1 MALEPDDSASALAA
15 LGIEGV
21 LSHMPGGFFVYRADA
36 DKGLIYANEAC
47 CRIFGCDDLS
57 AFKRLTGFTFPGMVH
72 PDDIVRVED
81 SIARQ
86 IAADQFD
93 MDYVEYRIVR
103 SDGAVRWI
111 EDYGHYVETKAG
123 PLFYVFINDGTEKH
137 ERHRKELASVSAE
150 LAEAHV
156 REAEHRSMLRGALS
170 QAEAANVAKNAFLS
184 NMSHDIRT
192 PLNAVVGYAELIRA
206 HLDEAERV
214 RAYTDRVLDASHQL
228 LDVVNETL
236 EISRMEA
243 GHVQLVMAECSLSS
257 AVEQVRRDFAE
268 TAERRGI
275 ALEADVSG
283 IVHDRVEAD
292 VVRLTHLL
300 SQLVDNA
307 VKYSP
312 PRTTVRI
319 VASEEPG
326 SAGGFSTFRLTVAD
340 EGIGMDAAFTDRM
353 CLPFERENN
362 TTASGVQGTG
372 LGLTI
377 VRSILDLMQGDL
389 SAESTPGAGSVFT
402 VTLTLRVTH
411 AEDAGEAFG
420 RRERTGEVRRILLVE
435 DNELNSEI
443 ACCLLEDAGYT
454 VEVAENGQVAVERLG
469 GAAPDAFDLVL
480 MDIQMPVMDGYAAA
494 RAIRALPDPLRSTVP
509 IIAVSANAFSEDRK
523 RSLESGMDAHL
534 AKPLDIHRLERLIA
548 TVIG

>member
-1 MALEPDDSASALAA
+1 MAPEPDDTASALAA

-36 DKGLIYANEAC
+36 DEGLIYANEAC

-57 AFKRLTGFTFPGMVH
+57 SFKRLTGFTFPGMVH

-257 AVEQVRRDFAE
+257 AVEQVRRD
-268 TAERRGI
+268 
-275 ALEADVSG
+275 L
-283 IVHDRVEAD
+283 HLDRNLC
-292 VVRLTHLL
+292 RW
-300 SQLVDNA
+300 S
-307 VKYSP
+307 
-312 PRTTVRI
+312 
-319 VASEEPG
+319 
-326 SAGGFSTFRLTVAD
+326 
-340 EGIGMDAAFTDRM
+340 
-353 CLPFERENN
+353 
-362 TTASGVQGTG
+362 
-372 LGLTI
+372 
-377 VRSILDLMQGDL
+377 
-389 SAESTPGAGSVFT
+389 
-402 VTLTLRVTH
+402 
-411 AEDAGEAFG
+411 
-420 RRERTGEVRRILLVE
+420 
-435 DNELNSEI
+435 
-443 ACCLLEDAGYT
+443 
-454 VEVAENGQVAVERLG
+454 
-469 GAAPDAFDLVL
+469 
-480 MDIQMPVMDGYAAA
+480 
-494 RAIRALPDPLRSTVP
+494 
-509 IIAVSANAFSEDRK
+509 
-523 RSLESGMDAHL
+523 
-534 AKPLDIHRLERLIA
+534 
-548 TVIG
+548 